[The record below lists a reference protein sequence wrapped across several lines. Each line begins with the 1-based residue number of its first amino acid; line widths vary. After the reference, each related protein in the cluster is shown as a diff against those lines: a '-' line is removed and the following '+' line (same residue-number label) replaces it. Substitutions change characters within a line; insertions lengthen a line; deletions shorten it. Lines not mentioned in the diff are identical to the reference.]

1 MLLSLSLR
9 NVKLIN
15 IQTLRCQWPRRYSS
29 YDDSK
34 LRQIIETSNMG
45 IAQRLEDA
53 KRQTAE
59 KPQKPM
65 AEETKKAE
73 TVVAS
78 DPSPQPLPELP
89 IDIKNLP
96 SQKEKL
102 KSEFSKKLEIHM
114 ENLQETIFKAT
125 RALNDVTGYL
135 GIEKL
140 KKAVDKLEEEL
151 KSQKKAVKLSKLRY
165 LEAIQKRSDSQKEIN
180 ELLTRKHNWSPVDVE
195 RFTELY
201 RNDHSNQQ
209 EEALA
214 EQQLADAE
222 LAVDSVQNKLT
233 QLILTRYHEEQI
245 WSDKIRQAL
254 TWGTWIIMGVNVLL
268 FAVATFL
275 VEPWKRRR
283 LVNAFD
289 AQAQQKMDSFAE
301 DIRSLTGASSKAAPE
316 IPPNTEKPE
325 GNFHVISFSGIS
337 SWAQFK
343 AWIMANYAAIKSS
356 LAFSLN
362 HQDFTIYSGIVLGLG
377 AIVGSAI
384 TALLAYNR

>member
-1 MLLSLSLR
+1 
-9 NVKLIN
+9 
-15 IQTLRCQWPRRYSS
+15 
-29 YDDSK
+29 
-34 LRQIIETSNMG
+34 MG

-59 KPQKPM
+59 KPQKPI

-78 DPSPQPLPELP
+78 DTSPQPLPEPP

-102 KSEFSKKLEIHM
+102 RSEFSKKLEIHM

-140 KKAVDKLEEEL
+140 KKAVDQLEEEL

-289 AQAQQKMDSFAE
+289 AQVQQKMDSFAE

-316 IPPNTEKPE
+316 IPPNTKNPE
-325 GNFHVISFSGIS
+325 GSFHVISFSGIS

-343 AWIMANYAAIKSS
+343 AWIMANYTAIKSS
-356 LAFSLN
+356 PAFSLN

-377 AIVGSAI
+377 TIVGSAV
-384 TALLAYNR
+384 TALVAYNR